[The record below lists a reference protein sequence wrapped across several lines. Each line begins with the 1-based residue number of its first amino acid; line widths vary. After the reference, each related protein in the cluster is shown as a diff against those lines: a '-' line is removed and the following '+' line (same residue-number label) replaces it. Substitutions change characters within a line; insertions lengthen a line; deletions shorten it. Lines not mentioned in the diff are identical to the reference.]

1 MAEILAQNSRA
12 LADAIHR
19 HEKLVEDVSQVK
31 GKVADVENRLNLLES
46 SPSIVNEDMQSLD
59 SRLAILD
66 ISMEEKH
73 AAETLA
79 WCENISV
86 QKNRKVIR
94 KDCRENSLFT
104 TQTIDEAIAIMT
116 ESGKITPN

>member
-59 SRLAILD
+59 SRLRFFG
-66 ISMEEKH
+66 H
-73 AAETLA
+73 
-79 WCENISV
+79 
-86 QKNRKVIR
+86 
-94 KDCRENSLFT
+94 
-104 TQTIDEAIAIMT
+104 
-116 ESGKITPN
+116 